1 LPFIVA
7 VMQWAQQGLLPNLNM
22 LKLINTGVVAARFFQ
37 TNPHVHYHDWPQFN
51 GATAIDCAKQLVRDV
66 A

>member
-1 LPFIVA
+1 MF
-7 VMQWAQQGLLPNLNM
+7 
-22 LKLINTGVVAARFFQ
+22 KLINTGVVAARFFQ
-37 TNPHVHYHDWPQFN
+37 TNPHIHYGDWPQFN